1 MRIGFIGAG
10 KVGFTLGKYFTVHNA
25 DVSGYYSKSETSA
38 KAAAEFTHTRYYLS
52 LNEIINDSDALFL
65 TCPDGE
71 IENVWNSIKRYSLT
85 GKVICHCSG
94 ALSCAVFSEIS
105 QMGAF
110 GYSIHPFFAI
120 SSKENSYKEISKAY
134 ITIEG
139 DEKYLNYWE
148 TFFAKMGNSV
158 KIISGEK
165 KVLYHS
171 AAVFASNLICALFEE
186 SIKLLKDCGF
196 DEEQAREAVSPIFLN
211 NAASLVKMG
220 AVKALTGPVERND
233 AATVQ
238 KHLEVLSGDEKRIY
252 RLLSGVLTDIAKI
265 KNPDNNYDELRGLL
279 K

>member
-1 MRIGFIGAG
+1 
-10 KVGFTLGKYFTVHNA
+10 
-25 DVSGYYSKSETSA
+25 
-38 KAAAEFTHTRYYLS
+38 
-52 LNEIINDSDALFL
+52 
-65 TCPDGE
+65 
-71 IENVWNSIKRYSLT
+71 
-85 GKVICHCSG
+85 
-94 ALSCAVFSEIS
+94 
-105 QMGAF
+105 
-110 GYSIHPFFAI
+110 
-120 SSKENSYKEISKAY
+120 
-134 ITIEG
+134 
-139 DEKYLNYWE
+139 
-148 TFFAKMGNSV
+148 MGNSV